1 MTRKRD
7 PQKPRTVT
15 LMLTLFSI
23 TIFLGAALLFLV
35 QPMAAKLILPR
46 LGGTPGVWNGCMVLF
61 QAALLGGYG
70 YAHVLGVMKPGRR
83 PLLIHTVALGLAAL
97 TLPVGLRQ
105 ITQGFEDSSP
115 MLAVVTML
123 AVGFGAPFLMMSTG
137 GSLMQRWFSTTDH
150 PQAHDPYFL
159 YGASNAGS
167 LIGLLGY
174 PLLVEPNLTL
184 GQQRWGWSAG
194 YALWAGLTIAC
205 VFVASK
211 RPALITA
218 PTTLR
223 SNEALVPAMSVAPES
238 LRRRW
243 ARYAIWIALAAVPSS
258 LVLGATQY
266 ITMDLAAIPLLW
278 VVPLAAYLLTF
289 IVAFSPRMKW
299 LVSFASWAFIPL
311 LALIVWAWF
320 ENLKYP
326 IVGIVAMHVAA
337 VFLGGTAC
345 HGKLASLRPG
355 VENLT
360 RFYLCIAVGGVLGG
374 SFNALVAPWT
384 LVRMEEYPIAL
395 ILALIL
401 GFPSPASWSERR
413 MRATR
418 LIVSASA
425 AVALLMAN
433 AGTYQAPGSTNILH
447 SRSFF
452 GVLRVRQQDDGA
464 WRRLLHGNTLHGI
477 QASSNPEWAKL
488 PTSYYHPTGPVGDV
502 FRLTWPGE
510 MPSRAAFVGLGA
522 GTLAAYGKE
531 PSQRFTFYEIDP
543 DVVRIAFDPEFFTFI
558 SDSKATVDSV
568 VGDARLS
575 LVKEP
580 DGAFD
585 LIMLDAF
592 SSDAIPVHL
601 ITLEAGQL
609 YRSKLKPRGLL
620 AIHIT
625 NRYLDL
631 RGVIASLA
639 LDLELVAMSR
649 YDTSKEF
656 TELETN
662 TGRLSSSWVVL
673 GTDGPWAAALA
684 GKKWER
690 IDNRT
695 TEHAW
700 TDDFSDVL
708 TVFRRS
714 GTR

>member
-1 MTRKRD
+1 
-7 PQKPRTVT
+7 
-15 LMLTLFSI
+15 
-23 TIFLGAALLFLV
+23 
-35 QPMAAKLILPR
+35 
-46 LGGTPGVWNGCMVLF
+46 
-61 QAALLGGYG
+61 
-70 YAHVLGVMKPGRR
+70 
-83 PLLIHTVALGLAAL
+83 
-97 TLPVGLRQ
+97 
-105 ITQGFEDSSP
+105 
-115 MLAVVTML
+115 
-123 AVGFGAPFLMMSTG
+123 
-137 GSLMQRWFSTTDH
+137 
-150 PQAHDPYFL
+150 
-159 YGASNAGS
+159 
-167 LIGLLGY
+167 
-174 PLLVEPNLTL
+174 
-184 GQQRWGWSAG
+184 
-194 YALWAGLTIAC
+194 
-205 VFVASK
+205 
-211 RPALITA
+211 
-218 PTTLR
+218 
-223 SNEALVPAMSVAPES
+223 
-238 LRRRW
+238 
-243 ARYAIWIALAAVPSS
+243 
-258 LVLGATQY
+258 
-266 ITMDLAAIPLLW
+266 
-278 VVPLAAYLLTF
+278 
-289 IVAFSPRMKW
+289 
-299 LVSFASWAFIPL
+299 
-311 LALIVWAWF
+311 
-320 ENLKYP
+320 
-326 IVGIVAMHVAA
+326 
-337 VFLGGTAC
+337 
-345 HGKLASLRPG
+345 
-355 VENLT
+355 
-360 RFYLCIAVGGVLGG
+360 
-374 SFNALVAPWT
+374 
-384 LVRMEEYPIAL
+384 
-395 ILALIL
+395 
-401 GFPSPASWSERR
+401 
-413 MRATR
+413 
-418 LIVSASA
+418 
-425 AVALLMAN
+425 
-433 AGTYQAPGSTNILH
+433 
-447 SRSFF
+447 
-452 GVLRVRQQDDGA
+452 
-464 WRRLLHGNTLHGI
+464 
-477 QASSNPEWAKL
+477 
-488 PTSYYHPTGPVGDV
+488 
-502 FRLTWPGE
+502 
-510 MPSRAAFVGLGA
+510 VGLGA

-639 LDLELVAMSR
+639 LDLKLVAMSR